1 MNRSI
6 KVLVAHPG
14 TQYSHQLVKQLEQ
27 KGLLYK
33 FYTGFAIAEKSYL
46 HKLFSLLPRS
56 VQKKISN
63 RIITGIPAG
72 KIRPVMLP
80 ELKALY
86 KLYKEGNS
94 ETIFYERNK
103 KFQEAIPDKALKEC
117 DVVIGFDTS
126 SWILEERCKA
136 LGKKFILDVSIAH
149 PLSKR
154 KVYAQIAA
162 AYPEWKFALKDK
174 ADHLVAIEQKE
185 MENADA
191 IAVASSFSR
200 QTLIDNHVPAAKIF
214 VNAYGVNATD
224 FSPVEKKND
233 STIKFVFVG
242 LVDARKG
249 IPLLLEAWKKIDQ
262 SVATLTLIGPVEP
275 AIRELIQT
283 RYPGILV
290 KGKVPFAELKSLLP
304 QYDVLVFPSYFEGFG
319 LVVPEAMACGL
330 PVITTDAT
338 CGSDV
343 VDEGIN
349 GRVIP
354 AGNADRL
361 YDALQAFIYN
371 RSGLQQMG
379 RNARQKAVQN
389 SWEAYGERWENVI
402 RQTAAS

>member
-1 MNRSI
+1 MNSSV

-86 KLYKEGNS
+86 KLYKGGNS

-154 KVYAQIAA
+154 KAYAQIAA

-174 ADHLVAIEQKE
+174 SDDLVTIEQRE

-214 VNAYGVNATD
+214 VNGYGVNATD
-224 FSPVEKKND
+224 FSPVEKPGD
-233 STIKFVFVG
+233 GLLKFVFVG

-249 IPLLLEAWKKIDQ
+249 MPLLLEAWEKIDQ
-262 SVATLTLIGPVEP
+262 SAASLTLIGPVEP

-343 VDEGIN
+343 VDEGID

-354 AGNADRL
+354 AGNTDQL
-361 YDALQAFIYN
+361 YKALQAVIDN
-371 RSGLQQMG
+371 RSVLRQMG

-389 SWEAYGERWENVI
+389 SWEAYGERWEKLI
-402 RQTAAS
+402 RQTATH